1 MARRPRLPRSAARTG
16 AKPARPRK
24 KKAGKTDAPG
34 LAERS
39 VRIAPGRVRGPGN
52 IRRFPIRPPLRY
64 PDPIGNLFDSARA
77 GTTIVRPD
85 DLMAMRVELRNMTIV
100 PGAPPRL
107 KSSGRGA
114 SVVILHMQPQSI
126 TEETFFETRP
136 AGTQNTSGNPHKDNR
151 PKPEP
156 AGGGSEQLRAPPVR
170 ARIAGESRLAFQVP
184 GGFDIPYTLEGLL
197 EACQSLK
204 PKVAANARPRP
215 RPRLIIRPG
224 DLIDRSVLSRMKP
237 RQRAALGSFVLRS
250 LQIGAVN
257 GDDAT
262 LRMRQISGGRGLKP
276 IKMPPGTGAIDRRI
290 LLRPPRPAAPN
301 ATTTAIEMPWRLI
314 ISPHNGTR
322 WHHSSGPVTSPATD
336 RTELWHSRLVA
347 PNSSGVAIEPPYAD
361 RNRTIRAIWALSGEN
376 STKSMSGAWPA
387 SADLPAPSTS
397 PFRMPMDDF
406 DRFQI
411 THASS
416 NFSRSAY
423 IPEPV
428 DTQLMMLTALG
439 GWLDSRGAWEPLGM
453 SIEEWVH
460 RASMGRDHYVRIVYR
475 GVLVPW
481 GHRVSLVKISER
493 KFHNGARGFEDRN
506 GDGLG
511 DPTIEQKPGNPAY
524 LRQRM
529 FLVMRERERRFDDP
543 AYQTL
548 SDKANSRLYTHQ
560 LPFSSVRILTQ
571 VTPNL
576 DPPEQND
583 VASHGQRMFWPTV
596 DGEPFKFQCSATDL
610 DGKRVAFDLP
620 MIFMD
625 NTFAAPTNSS
635 LNPDYATAE
644 ARAAEAE
651 QAFRTTGNNRTT
663 DLKLQRVAL
672 ATSMKAGDTSVQVQ
686 DISFGAEVEAGNQKM
701 RTASD
706 KLSRPVFFPKVD
718 RIEARIGALAH
729 LSGSGKLNVLT
740 WNQRYLKQGFKQN
753 TGEVFVDVDIDPNPQ
768 MAKLDFSAQG
778 DRSGGFVQPN
788 LKPEALSRLAG
799 PVMGD
804 VDQFIDGTVP
814 DGGGF
819 PTSPGDLPLPL
830 IFGCIPLGEIIKAVA
845 NLGDTPERIPKFGTE
860 SGTQI
865 ESFINALI
873 RLFNV
878 ATDLAAQPGSIA
890 DAALT
895 AFTASLADQLQQSA
909 AYSSAQMAPIQA
921 AIAQVDSALATLA
934 GKIQSLIPLTV
945 SDAPAAPG
953 FGALPADISTAR
965 AAVANLVAA
974 ANANVG
980 GVALPSGFRQSVLST
995 AQQLDDFLADLEAL
1009 PTLITQG
1016 KALFDALDAIVGD
1029 PQNLGDL
1036 LSDPAQLKTQVEA
1049 VADAIGS
1056 LKTTVGTLHL
1066 IDGAPRNAIVSA
1078 LAAVEDVFDTVADLL
1093 QLLEMLTGDELTIRF
1108 DWNPEIDSWW
1118 LPGANPATDDPIF
1131 RANDKRGFA
1140 VAVEAKVKKDGSTS
1154 PKISVTCGLKHFDL
1168 VLIAPA
1174 SFLELKF
1181 EKIEFSVNSAAKM
1194 DVDVQF
1200 NEIKFVGPLSFVET
1214 LRDLIPLD
1222 GFSDPPAL
1230 DISPQGI
1237 DASFS
1242 VALPTI
1248 AVGVLNISNISLGAG
1263 FTVPFIGQPLS
1274 VRFNF
1279 CTREQPFLLT
1289 VYMFGGGG
1297 FLGVTI
1303 DPSGVQI
1310 LEASFEFGASLSIDL
1325 GVASGGVEVM
1335 AGIYFRMEQDA
1346 ASLTGYFRLGGHVD
1360 VLGLITA
1367 SLELYLE
1374 LRYEFQSGKCVGMA
1388 QLTIEIS
1395 VFIFSGSVTVRCERK
1410 FAGSNGD
1417 PNLRQMMGHAPQ
1429 LPLEQELAEITGDD
1443 IDYAWREHCEAF
1455 A

>member
-1 MARRPRLPRSAARTG
+1 MAL
-16 AKPARPRK
+16 
-24 KKAGKTDAPG
+24 
-34 LAERS
+34 
-39 VRIAPGRVRGPGN
+39 
-52 IRRFPIRPPLRY
+52 
-64 PDPIGNLFDSARA
+64 
-77 GTTIVRPD
+77 
-85 DLMAMRVELRNMTIV
+85 RVELRNMNIHA
-100 PGAPPRL
+100 GAPPRL
-107 KSSGRGA
+107 KPSGSGTGLI
-114 SVVILHMQPQSI
+114 ILHMQPQSI

-136 AGTQNTSGNPHKDNR
+136 AGTQNTTGNPHKDNK

-156 AGGGSEQLRAPPVR
+156 AGGGSEPLRPPPVR
-170 ARIAGESRLAFQVP
+170 ARIAGESRLVFQVP
-184 GGFDIPYTLEGLL
+184 GGFDIPYTIEGVLD
-197 EACQSLK
+197 ACQNLK
-204 PKVAANARPRP
+204 PKVAANAKPRAG
-215 RPRLIIRPG
+215 RRLIIRPG
-224 DLIDRSVLSRMKP
+224 DLIERGVLARMKP
-237 RQRAALGSFVLRS
+237 RQKAALSSFMLRS
-250 LQIGAVN
+250 LQIGMVN

-262 LRMRQISGGRGLKP
+262 LRIRQISGGRGIRP
-276 IKMPPGTGAIDRRI
+276 IRVPPGRGGIDRRI
-290 LLRPPRPAAPN
+290 LIRAPRPAAPN

-322 WHHSSGPVTSPATD
+322 WRHASNPVTSTATD

-347 PNSSGVAIEPPYAD
+347 PDANGMAIEPPYAD
-361 RNRTIRAIWALSGEN
+361 RNRTIRAIWALTGEN

-387 SADLPAPSTS
+387 SAALPDPSVS

-416 NFSRSAY
+416 NFSRRAY
-423 IPEPV
+423 VPEPV

-439 GWLDSRGAWEPLGM
+439 GWLDSRGAWEPPGM
-453 SIEEWVH
+453 SLEEWVH

-475 GVLVPW
+475 GLLVPW

-493 KFHNGARGFEDRN
+493 KFHNGARGFRDRN

-511 DPTIEQKPGNPAY
+511 DPTIEQKSGNPAY

-529 FLVMRERERRFDDP
+529 FLVVRERERRFDNP
-543 AYQTL
+543 VYQTL
-548 SDKANSRLYTHQ
+548 SDKANTRLYTHQ

-576 DPPEQND
+576 DPPAQND
-583 VASHGQRMFWPTV
+583 ILGHGQRMFWPTV
-596 DGEPFKFQCSATDL
+596 DGAPFKFQCSATDL
-610 DGKRVAFDLP
+610 DGQRVAFDLP

-625 NTFAAPTNSS
+625 NTFAAPTDAS
-635 LNPDYATAE
+635 LNADFATAE
-644 ARAAEAE
+644 ARAVEAE
-651 QAFRTTGNNRTT
+651 QAFRTTGSNRVA

-672 ATSMKAGDTSVQVQ
+672 ATSVKAGDTSVQVQ
-686 DISFGAEVEAGNQKM
+686 DATFGIEVEPGNQKM
-701 RTASD
+701 RVASD
-706 KLSRPVFFPKVD
+706 KLSRPVFFPKIDKV
-718 RIEARIGALAH
+718 EARLGAMAH
-729 LSGSGKLNVLT
+729 LGGSSKFNVLT
-740 WNQRYLKQGFKQN
+740 WNKHYLKQGFKQN
-753 TGEVFVDVDIDPNPQ
+753 TGEVFVDVDADPNPQ

-804 VDQFIDGTVP
+804 VDNFISGNIP

-819 PTSPGDLPLPL
+819 PVSPGDLPLPL

-860 SGTQI
+860 SSTQI

-878 ATDLAAQPGSIA
+878 ATELAAQPGSIA
-890 DAALT
+890 NAALS
-895 AFTASLADQLQQSA
+895 AFTASLADQLQQTA
-909 AYSSAQMAPIQA
+909 AYSAAQMAPIQS
-921 AIAQVDSALATLA
+921 AIGQVDTALATVSNT
-934 GKIQSLIPLTV
+934 IQSLMSMTV
-945 SDAPAAPG
+945 SDAPAASG

-965 AAVANLVAA
+965 AAIANLVAA

-980 GVALPSGFRQSVLST
+980 GVAVPSGFRQSVLST
-995 AQQLDDFLADLEAL
+995 AQQLDDFLADLGAL

-1029 PQNLGDL
+1029 PQNLGNL
-1036 LSDPAQLKTQVEA
+1036 LSDPAQMKARVEA
-1049 VADAIGS
+1049 VAAAIGS
-1056 LKTTVGTLHL
+1056 LKTTVGTMQL
-1066 IDGAPRNAIVSA
+1066 IDGAPRNALVSA
-1078 LAAVEDVFDTVADLL
+1078 LESVEDVLDTVADLL

-1118 LPGANPATDDPIF
+1118 LPGANPASDDPIF

-1140 VAVEAKVKKDGSTS
+1140 VAVEAKVKKDGNTS

-1222 GFSDPPAL
+1222 GFSDPPSL

-1242 VALPTI
+1242 VGLPTI

-1417 PNLRQMMGHAPQ
+1417 PNLRQMMGLAPQ
-1429 LPLEQELAEITGDD
+1429 LPLEQELAQITDED
-1443 IDYAWREHCEAF
+1443 VDYAWREHCEAF

>member
-1 MARRPRLPRSAARTG
+1 MARRPRLPKSTTGRAAKT
-16 AKPARPRK
+16 PRRR
-24 KKAGKTDAPG
+24 KKAGQAKHDPKDISQAAIRG
-34 LAERS
+34 RN
-39 VRIAPGRVRGPGN
+39 RIGGPGN
-52 IRRFPIRPPLRY
+52 IRRVPIRPPLRY
-64 PDPIGNLFDSARA
+64 PDPVGNLFDPARV
-77 GTTIVRPD
+77 GTAVVRPD
-85 DLMAMRVELRNMTIV
+85 DLVAMRVELRNMSV
-100 PGAPPRL
+100 QPGSPPRL
-107 KSSGRGA
+107 KAAGR
-114 SVVILHMQPQSI
+114 SPLVILHLQPQTI

-136 AGTQNTSGNPHKDNR
+136 AGTSNTTGNPHKPNN

-156 AGGGSEQLRAPPVR
+156 PGGQSEALRPPPVR
-170 ARIAGESRLAFQVP
+170 ARIAGESRLVFQVP
-184 GGFDIPYTLEGLL
+184 SDFNIPYTLDDLL
-197 EACQSLK
+197 NACRNLQ
-204 PKVAANARPRP
+204 PKVAANARARP
-215 RPRLIIRPG
+215 RRRIIIRPR
-224 DLIDRSVLSRMKP
+224 DLLSRTVVSSLSPK
-237 RQRAALGSFVLRS
+237 RRAALGSLVLRS
-250 LQIGAVN
+250 LQIGVAQ

-262 LRMRQISGGRGLKP
+262 LRMRHMTGGKAFRAIRLPPGAGSIGGR
-276 IKMPPGTGAIDRRI
+276 IFR
-290 LLRPPRPAAPN
+290 RPPRPAAPN

-314 ISPHNGTR
+314 ISPHGGTR
-322 WHHSSGPVTSPATD
+322 WRHSSSPVKSQATE

-347 PNSSGVAIEPPYAD
+347 PDTNGDVIEPPYAD
-361 RNRTIRAIWALSGEN
+361 ANRTIRAIWARTGELSAGPMQGN
-376 STKSMSGAWPA
+376 WPA
-387 SADLPAPSTS
+387 SADLPAPNTA

-416 NFSRSAY
+416 NFSKSAY
-423 IPEPV
+423 TPEPV
-428 DTQLMMLTALG
+428 DTQMLMHTALG
-439 GWLDSRGAWEPLGM
+439 GWLDSRGAWEPPGM
-453 SIEEWVH
+453 SLEEWVH

-475 GVLVPW
+475 GVLFPF

-493 KFHNGARGFEDRN
+493 KFHNGARGPDLDN
-506 GDGLG
+506 DDLA

-529 FLVMRERERRFDDP
+529 FLVMRERERRFDEP

-548 SDKANSRLYTHQ
+548 SNKAQTRFYTHQ
-560 LPFSSVRILTQ
+560 LPLSRIRILTQ

-576 DPPEQND
+576 DPPTTSD
-583 VASHGQRMFWPTV
+583 IGSHGQRMFWPTV
-596 DGEPFKFQCSATDL
+596 DGQAFQFQCSATDL
-610 DGKRVAFDLP
+610 DGRRLAFDMP
-620 MIFMD
+620 MIFID
-625 NTFAAPTNSS
+625 NTFAAPTDAN
-635 LNPDYATAE
+635 LNPDFATAE

-651 QAFRTTGNNRTT
+651 EAFRTTASHREV
-663 DLKLQRVAL
+663 DFKQQQLAM
-672 ATSMKAGDTSVQVQ
+672 ATSMKAGDTSVQARIVT
-686 DISFGAEVEAGNQKM
+686 FGAEVEAANNRM
-701 RTASD
+701 RVASN
-706 KLSRPVFFPKVD
+706 KLSRPVFFPKIDSV
-718 RIEARIGALAH
+718 EARIGALAH
-729 LSGSGKLNVLT
+729 LSGSDKSNVLR
-740 WNQRYLKQGFKQN
+740 WNAHYLKDGFN
-753 TGEVFVDVDIDPNPQ
+753 ENLGEVFVDVDSDPQ

-804 VDQFIDGTVP
+804 VGEFIKGKVP

-819 PTSPGDLPLPL
+819 PVSPGDIPLPL
-830 IFGCIPLGEIIKAVA
+830 VFGCIPLGDIIKQVTD
-845 NLGDTPERIPKFGTE
+845 LSDTPERIPKFGSE

-865 ESFINALI
+865 ESFINGLI

-878 ATDLAAQPGSIA
+878 VSELAAQPGSIA
-890 DAALT
+890 DAAVS
-895 AFTASLADQLQQSA
+895 AFTSSLDDQLQQSA
-909 AYSSAQMAPIQA
+909 AYSQAQMAPVQA
-921 AIAQVDSALATLA
+921 AIAQSQQALASLS
-934 GKIQSLIPLTV
+934 GLLQSLTALSI
-945 SDAPAAPG
+945 SDALTAPA
-953 FGALPADISTAR
+953 FNALPADISSAR
-965 AAVANLVAA
+965 AAVANLVTAI
-974 ANANVG
+974 NANVG
-980 GVALPSGFRQSVLST
+980 GVSIPSGFRQSVLST
-995 AQQLDDFLADLEAL
+995 AAQLDDFLADLQAL
-1009 PTLITQG
+1009 PTLLTNG
-1016 KALFDALDAIVGD
+1016 KALFDSLDAIVGD
-1029 PQNLGDL
+1029 PQILGDL
-1036 LSDPAQLKTQVEA
+1036 LSDPGQLKTRIEA
-1049 VADAIGS
+1049 MVAAIGP
-1056 LKTTVGTLHL
+1056 LKTSVETLHL
-1066 IDGAPRNAIVSA
+1066 IEGAPRQAIVSA
-1078 LAAVEDVFDTVADLL
+1078 LDTVEDVLGTVADLL
-1093 QLLEMLTGDELTIRF
+1093 QLLEMLTGDEVTIRF

-1118 LPGANPATDDPIF
+1118 LPGANPASDDPIF

-1140 VAVEAKVKKDGSTS
+1140 VGVEAKVKKNGSTS
-1154 PKISVTCGLKHFDL
+1154 PKISVICGLKHFDL

-1181 EKIEFSVNSAAKM
+1181 EKIEFSINSAAKM

-1222 GFSDPPAL
+1222 GFSDPPSL
-1230 DISPQGI
+1230 DITPNGI

-1242 VALPTI
+1242 VALPTV
-1248 AVGVLNISNISLGAG
+1248 AVGVLNISNMSLGAG

-1310 LEASFEFGASLSIDL
+1310 LEASFEFGASISIDL

-1335 AGIYFRMEQDA
+1335 AGLYFRMEQDA

-1374 LRYEFQSGKCVGMA
+1374 LRYEFQTGKCVGMA
-1388 QLTIEIS
+1388 ELTIEIS

-1417 PNLRQMMGHAPQ
+1417 PNLRQMMGLSPQ
-1429 LPLEQELAEITGDD
+1429 LPLQDELAQITGDD
-1443 IDYAWREHCEAF
+1443 VDYAWREHCEAF

>member
-1 MARRPRLPRSAARTG
+1 MARRPRLPKSAAKTAGRTR
-16 AKPARPRK
+16 RPRK
-24 KKAGKTDAPG
+24 KSNGKSASANGAKT
-34 LAERS
+34 S
-39 VRIAPGRVRGPGN
+39 VRVGRGRIRGPGN
-52 IRRFPIRPPLRY
+52 IRRVPIRPPLRY
-64 PDPIGNLFDSARA
+64 PDPIGNLFDAARA
-77 GTTIVRPD
+77 GAAIVRPD
-85 DLMAMRVELRNMTIV
+85 DLMALRIELRNMAIAA
-100 PGAPPRL
+100 GAPPRL
-107 KSSGRGA
+107 KPSGSGTGLI
-114 SVVILHMQPQSI
+114 ILHMQPQSI

-136 AGTQNTSGNPHKDNR
+136 AGTQNTNGNPHKDNR

-156 AGGGSEQLRAPPVR
+156 DGGGSEALRPPPVR
-170 ARIAGESRLAFQVP
+170 ARIAGESRLVFQVP
-184 GGFDIPYTLEGLL
+184 GDFDVPYTLEGVLD
-197 EACQSLK
+197 ACRNLK
-204 PKVAANARPRP
+204 PKVAANAKPRP
-215 RPRLIIRPG
+215 RRRVIIRPS
-224 DLIDRSVLSRMKP
+224 DLIQRGVLGRMKP
-237 RQRAALGSFVLRS
+237 VQRAALSSFVLRS
-250 LQIGAVN
+250 LQIGMIN

-262 LRMRQISGGRGLKP
+262 LQLRQIGGGRGIRP
-276 IKMPPGTGAIDRRI
+276 IRVPPGRGGIDRRI
-290 LLRPPRPAAPN
+290 RPRAARPAPPN

-314 ISPHNGTR
+314 LSPHNGTR
-322 WHHSSGPVTSPATD
+322 WHHAAYPVTSPATE

-347 PNSSGVAIEPPYAD
+347 PSSNGTVIEPPYED
-361 RNRTIRAIWALSGEN
+361 KKRTVRAIWALTGEN
-376 STKSMSGAWPA
+376 SARAMNGAWPA
-387 SADLPAPSTS
+387 SADLPDPSTS

-416 NFSRSAY
+416 NFSRRAY
-423 IPEPV
+423 TPEPV
-428 DTQLMMLTALG
+428 DTQMMMLTALG
-439 GWLDSRGAWEPLGM
+439 GWLDSRGAWEPPGM

-460 RASMGRDHYVRIVYR
+460 RASMARDHYVRIVYR
-475 GVLVPW
+475 GVTYPC
-481 GHRVSLVKISER
+481 GHRFSLVKISER
-493 KFHNGARGFEDRN
+493 KFHNGARGTEDRD

-524 LRQRM
+524 LRQRL
-529 FLVMRERERRFDDP
+529 FLVPRERERRYDDP
-543 AYQTL
+543 AYQSL
-548 SDKANSRLYTHQ
+548 SDKANTRLFMHQ
-560 LPFSSVRILTQ
+560 FPFSSVRILTQ

-576 DPPEQND
+576 DPPEDND
-583 VASHGQRMFWPTV
+583 IAGHGQRMFWPTV
-596 DGEPFKFQCSATDL
+596 NGEPFKFQCSATDL
-610 DGKRVAFDLP
+610 DGRRVAFELP
-620 MIFMD
+620 MIFID
-625 NTFAAPTNSS
+625 NTFAAPTDSN

-651 QAFRTTGNNRTT
+651 EAFRTTGNNRIA

-672 ATSMKAGDTSVQVQ
+672 ATSLKAGDTSVQVQ
-686 DISFGAEVEAGNQKM
+686 NLSFGGEVEPGNQKM
-701 RTASD
+701 RNASD
-706 KLSRPVFFPKVD
+706 GLERPVFFPKVD
-718 RIEARIGALAH
+718 RVEARIGALAH
-729 LSGSGKLNVLT
+729 LGGSSKSNILT
-740 WNQRYLKQGFKQN
+740 WNKHFLKQGFNQN
-753 TGEVFVDVDIDPNPQ
+753 TGEVFVDVDKDPNPQ

-804 VDQFIDGTVP
+804 VDNFISGNIP

-819 PTSPGDLPLPL
+819 PTSPDDLPLPL
-830 IFGCIPLGEIIKAVA
+830 IFGCIPLAEIIKAVA

-890 DAALT
+890 NAALS
-895 AFTASLADQLQQSA
+895 AFSASLADQLQQSA
-909 AYSSAQMAPIQA
+909 AYAAAQMAPIQT
-921 AIAQVDSALATLA
+921 AIGQVDAALAALA
-934 GKIQSLIPLTV
+934 GKIQTLMSLSV
-945 SDAPAAPG
+945 SDAPTAPD

-980 GVALPSGFRQSVLST
+980 GVAVPSGFRQSVLST

-1036 LSDPAQLKTQVEA
+1036 LSNPPQLKTRVEA
-1049 VADAIGS
+1049 VAAAIGS

-1066 IDGAPRNAIVSA
+1066 IDGAPRNSIASA
-1078 LAAVEDVFDTVADLL
+1078 LDAVEDVLGTIADLL

-1118 LPGANPATDDPIF
+1118 LPGANASTDDPIF

-1140 VAVEAKVKKDGSTS
+1140 VAVEAKVKKNGSTS
-1154 PKISVTCGLKHFDL
+1154 PKIGVTCGLKHFDL

-1242 VALPTI
+1242 VGLPTI

-1297 FLGVTI
+1297 FMGVTI
-1303 DPSGVQI
+1303 DPNGVQI

-1417 PNLRQMMGHAPQ
+1417 PNLRQMMGLAPQ
-1429 LPLEQELAEITGDD
+1429 LPLQQELAQISGDD